1 MRKIVLFLIIGV
13 LGGLY
18 VVQTQY
24 EQNAQASCART
35 SQAASPREP
44 GEHDWMKQSLDTT
57 KKVTSQTSQQR
68 KEGSVPD

>member
-18 VVQTQY
+18 VVQTQH
-24 EQNAQASCART
+24 EQDAQATRARA
-35 SQAASPREP
+35 SQVASPQEP
-44 GEHDWMKQSLDTT
+44 GEHDWMKRSLDTT

-68 KEGSVPD
+68 KEDIVRD